1 MCRNENRT
9 MEMQLKKKLEE
20 MNKWKPFLEAALLI
34 LWVAGMFY
42 YGIQGSKEWKENHSG
57 IPDAVSSVSSDG
69 WQYLNVV
76 ANSDRIDDK
85 EVFARKVIQM
95 CRENSFH
102 SIRFSTD
109 INGYPSGL
117 CITVYLN
124 RKDLEK
130 GRQVCEIEFCT
141 EGYMENC
148 NIKDDVEQFHL
159 YLDGE
164 EIEFIAEDTKAYS
177 STERILYS
185 FS

>member
-1 MCRNENRT
+1 M
-9 MEMQLKKKLEE
+9 KKR
-20 MNKWKPFLEAALLI
+20 KWLLAGILLI
-34 LWVAGMFY
+34 LGAIGILN
-42 YGIQGSKEWKENHSG
+42 YGKPILEEWNESYSG
-57 IPDAVSSVSSDG
+57 IPDAVSSVSSGG
-69 WQYLNVV
+69 WQYLKVV

-85 EVFARKVIQM
+85 EAFARKVIQM

-117 CITVYLN
+117 SITVYLK

-130 GRQVCEIEFCT
+130 GRQVCEIEFRT
-141 EGYMENC
+141 EEYVEDC

-164 EIEFIAEDTKAYS
+164 EIEFIAEDTRIYS
-177 STERILYS
+177 SIEH
-185 FS
+185 

>member
-1 MCRNENRT
+1 M
-9 MEMQLKKKLEE
+9 KKR
-20 MNKWKPFLEAALLI
+20 KWVLAGILLVFGVMAVI
-34 LWVAGMFY
+34 H
-42 YGIQGSKEWKENHSG
+42 YGRPTFEEWKENHSG

-85 EVFARKVIQM
+85 EAFARKVIQM

>member
-1 MCRNENRT
+1 
-9 MEMQLKKKLEE
+9 
-20 MNKWKPFLEAALLI
+20 MNKWERFLKAVLLI
-34 LWVAGMFY
+34 LWVAGMFC
-42 YGIQGSKEWKENHSG
+42 YGRQDSSEWKESHSG
-57 IPDAVSSVSSDG
+57 IPDALSSVSSNN
-69 WQYLNVV
+69 WQYLKVV
-76 ANSDRIDDK
+76 ANSDRIDEK
-85 EVFARKVIQM
+85 EAFARKVIQM

-102 SIRFSTD
+102 TIRFSTD

-130 GRQVCEIEFCT
+130 GRPVCEIEFRT
-141 EGYMENC
+141 EEYMEDC
-148 NIKDDVEQFHL
+148 NIKDDAEKFHL

-164 EIEFIAEDTKAYS
+164 EIEFIEEDTKAYS

>member
-1 MCRNENRT
+1 MAPCRHSADFRSNRHT
-9 MEMQLKKKLEE
+9 KLWQTNFRGMERKLFR
-20 MNKWKPFLEAALLI
+20 N
-34 LWVAGMFY
+34 
-42 YGIQGSKEWKENHSG
+42 
-57 IPDAVSSVSSDG
+57 PDAVSSVSSG
-69 WQYLNVV
+69 GRQYLKVV

-85 EVFARKVIQM
+85 EAFARKVIQM

-117 CITVYLN
+117 SITVYLK

-130 GRQVCEIEFCT
+130 GRPVCEIEFRT
-141 EGYMENC
+141 KEYVENC

-164 EIEFIAEDTKAYS
+164 EIEFIAEDTRIYS
-177 STERILYS
+177 SIEH
-185 FS
+185 

>member
-1 MCRNENRT
+1 MCRNEDRT

-20 MNKWKPFLEAALLI
+20 MNKWKHFLEAALLI

-57 IPDAVSSVSSDG
+57 IPDAASSVSSDG

-85 EVFARKVIQM
+85 EAFARKVIQM

-124 RKDLEK
+124 RKDLEN

-177 STERILYS
+177 FTERILYS

>member
-1 MCRNENRT
+1 M
-9 MEMQLKKKLEE
+9 KKKRWL
-20 MNKWKPFLEAALLI
+20 LAGILLI
-34 LWVAGMFY
+34 LGVTGMLN
-42 YGIQGSKEWKENHSG
+42 YGKPILEEWRESHSG
-57 IPDAVSSVSSDG
+57 IPDALSSVSSNN
-69 WQYLNVV
+69 WQYLKVV

-85 EVFARKVIQM
+85 EAFARKVIQM
-95 CRENSFH
+95 CRENSFNT
-102 SIRFSTD
+102 IRFSTD

-130 GRQVCEIEFCT
+130 GRQVCEIEFRT
-141 EGYMENC
+141 EGYMEDC

-164 EIEFIAEDTKAYS
+164 EIEFIAEDIKAYS